1 MTSSP
6 QVKRLLDR
14 IRRLVAEQ
22 ERLAGKGKGNRERRE
37 ANRREIA
44 RLQSRLADVMRH
56 RLSEEMR

>member
-14 IRRLVAEQ
+14 IRRLGAEQ
-22 ERLAGKGKGNRERRE
+22 ERLAVKGNRDRRE

-56 RLSEEMR
+56 RLSEGMR

>member
-1 MTSSP
+1 MSSP

-22 ERLAGKGKGNRERRE
+22 ERLTGSGNRARRE

-44 RLQSRLADVMRH
+44 RLQARLANVMQH
-56 RLSEEMR
+56 RLSEEGR

>member
-6 QVKRLLDR
+6 QVRRLLDR

-22 ERLAGKGKGNRERRE
+22 ERLRGNGNRDRRE

-56 RLSEEMR
+56 RLSEETR

>member
-6 QVKRLLDR
+6 QVRRLLDR

-22 ERLAGKGKGNRERRE
+22 ERLAGSGNRERRE

-44 RLQSRLADVMRH
+44 RLQSRLADVMRR
-56 RLSEEMR
+56 RLSEGTR

>member
-1 MTSSP
+1 M
-6 QVKRLLDR
+6 DR

-22 ERLAGKGKGNRERRE
+22 ERLAGKGNRERRE

-56 RLSEEMR
+56 RLSEGMR

>member
-22 ERLAGKGKGNRERRE
+22 KRLAGKGSRERRE

-44 RLQSRLADVMRH
+44 RLQSRLAAVMRH
-56 RLSEEMR
+56 RLSEGMR

>member
-6 QVKRLLDR
+6 QVRRLLDR

-22 ERLAGKGKGNRERRE
+22 ERLAGSGSRERRE

-44 RLQSRLADVMRH
+44 RLQSRLADVMRN
-56 RLSEEMR
+56 RLGEGMR

>member
-6 QVKRLLDR
+6 QVRRLLDR

-22 ERLAGKGKGNRERRE
+22 ERLAGNGNRARRE

>member
-6 QVKRLLDR
+6 QVRRLLDR

-22 ERLAGKGKGNRERRE
+22 ERLAGSGNRERRE

-44 RLQSRLADVMRH
+44 RLQARLADVMRR
-56 RLSEEMR
+56 RLGEGTQ

>member
-22 ERLAGKGKGNRERRE
+22 ERLAGNGNRERRE

-56 RLSEEMR
+56 RLSEGMR

>member
-6 QVKRLLDR
+6 QVRRLLDR

-22 ERLAGKGKGNRERRE
+22 ERLAGTANRDRRE

-44 RLQSRLADVMRH
+44 RLQTRLAQAMKRQ
-56 RLSEEMR
+56 LSEAAERR

>member
-6 QVKRLLDR
+6 QVRRLLDR

-22 ERLAGKGKGNRERRE
+22 ERLAGSGNRERRE

-44 RLQSRLADVMRH
+44 RLQARLAHVMRR
-56 RLSEEMR
+56 RLSEGTR

>member
-6 QVKRLLDR
+6 QGRRLLDR

-22 ERLAGKGKGNRERRE
+22 ERLDGTGNRERRE

-44 RLQSRLADVMRH
+44 RLQSRLANVMRH
-56 RLSEEMR
+56 RLSEGTR

>member
-6 QVKRLLDR
+6 QVNRLLDR

-22 ERLAGKGKGNRERRE
+22 ERLSGSGHRARRE

>member
-6 QVKRLLDR
+6 QVRRLLDR

-22 ERLAGKGKGNRERRE
+22 ERLAGSGSRERRE

-56 RLSEEMR
+56 RLGEGMR

>member
-6 QVKRLLDR
+6 QVRRLLDR

-22 ERLAGKGKGNRERRE
+22 ERLAGSGNRARRE

-44 RLQSRLADVMRH
+44 RLQARLADVMRR
-56 RLSEEMR
+56 RLSEGTR

>member
-6 QVKRLLDR
+6 QVRRLLDR

-22 ERLAGKGKGNRERRE
+22 ERLAGRSNRERRE

-44 RLQSRLADVMRH
+44 RLQARLAEVMRH
-56 RLSEEMR
+56 RLSEGVR

>member
-22 ERLAGKGKGNRERRE
+22 ERLAGRGSRERRE

-56 RLSEEMR
+56 RLSEGMR

>member
-6 QVKRLLDR
+6 QVRRLLDR

-22 ERLAGKGKGNRERRE
+22 ERLAGNGNRDRRE

-44 RLQSRLADVMRH
+44 RLQTRLADVMRH
-56 RLSEEMR
+56 RLSEGMR

>member
-22 ERLAGKGKGNRERRE
+22 ERLAGSGNRERRE

-56 RLSEEMR
+56 RLSEGMR